1 MAGPRTAAD
10 DLKGL
15 WMSSISAPARL
26 TRLAIFTLTG
36 ATALSVAACGAS
48 NTTKPPSAAGPTSSA
63 AASPSTSPSTS
74 ANGKAWVNGMIASV
88 SGDAIQVTQR
98 SGNATVDFTPSTKIT
113 EITPAQ
119 LTDVTV
125 GSCVAVH
132 PTRDSAGSGGA
143 ITAQFV
149 RISPAVDGKC
159 QEPKHP
165 VGGNAKHHAVSG
177 TVATVAG
184 NTITVNATD
193 ADGNGSQSNVTVT
206 DTTKYTK
213 QSATD
218 AQALGQGKCVAAR
231 GTKDDSGTLQATSIS
246 VQQADNGTCA
256 QPGGRHHQH

>member
-1 MAGPRTAAD
+1 
-10 DLKGL
+10 
-15 WMSSISAPARL
+15 
-26 TRLAIFTLTG
+26 LAIFTLTG

-63 AASPSTSPSTS
+63 ATSSPPAS

-119 LTDVTV
+119 LTDVTA

-132 PTRDSAGSGGA
+132 PTRDSADSGGA

-159 QEPKHP
+159 QEPKRP
-165 VGGNAKHHAVSG
+165 AGGNAKHRAVSG

-206 DTTKYTK
+206 DTTKYSK
-213 QSATD
+213 QTATD
-218 AQALGQGKCVAAR
+218 GQALGQGKCVAAR

-246 VQQADNGTCA
+246 VQPADNGACA

>member
-1 MAGPRTAAD
+1 
-10 DLKGL
+10 
-15 WMSSISAPARL
+15 MSAISTPARL

-48 NTTKPPSAAGPTSSA
+48 TTTKPPSAAGPTSSA
-63 AASPSTSPSTS
+63 ATSSPPAS

-88 SGDAIQVTQR
+88 SGDAIQVTQQ
-98 SGNATVDFTPSTKIT
+98 SGNAIVDFTPSTKIT
-113 EITPAQ
+113 EITPGQ
-119 LTDVTV
+119 LTDVTA

-132 PTRDSAGSGGA
+132 PTRDSAGNGGA

-149 RISPAVDGKC
+149 RVSPAVDGKC

-165 VGGNAKHHAVSG
+165 AGGNAKHRAVSG

-193 ADGNGSQSNVTVT
+193 ADGNSSQSNVTVT
-206 DTTKYTK
+206 DTTKYTR
-213 QSATD
+213 QTATD

>member
-1 MAGPRTAAD
+1 
-10 DLKGL
+10 
-15 WMSSISAPARL
+15 MSVTSARL

-36 ATALSVAACGAS
+36 ATALSVAACGPS

-63 AASPSTSPSTS
+63 ATSPPASP
-74 ANGKAWVNGMIASV
+74 NGKAWVNGMIAAV
-88 SGDAIQVTQR
+88 SGDAIQVTQQ

-113 EITPAQ
+113 EITPGQ
-119 LTDVTV
+119 LTDVTT

-132 PTRDSAGSGGA
+132 PTRDSAGSGGT

-149 RISPAVDGKC
+149 RVSPAVDGKC
-159 QEPKHP
+159 QEPKYP
-165 VGGNAKHHAVSG
+165 AGANAKHRAITG

-193 ADGNGSQSNVTVT
+193 ADGNSSQSSVTVT

-213 QSATD
+213 QTATD

-246 VQQADNGTCA
+246 VQQADNGACA
-256 QPGGRHHQH
+256 QPGGRHHPH

>member
-1 MAGPRTAAD
+1 V
-10 DLKGL
+10 
-15 WMSSISAPARL
+15 
-26 TRLAIFTLTG
+26 
-36 ATALSVAACGAS
+36 TALSVAACGAS
-48 NTTKPPSAAGPTSSA
+48 NTTKPSTAAGPTSSA
-63 AASPSTSPSTS
+63 ATSSPNAKAS
-74 ANGKAWVNGMIASV
+74 VNGMIASV
-88 SGDAIQVTQR
+88 SGDAIQVTQQ

-119 LTDVTV
+119 LTDVTT

-149 RISPAVDGKC
+149 RVSPAVDGKC

-165 VGGNAKHHAVSG
+165 ASANAKHRLVSG
-177 TVATVAG
+177 TVASVAG
-184 NTITVNATD
+184 NTISVNATD
-193 ADGNGSQSNVTVT
+193 ADGNSSPSNVTVT

-213 QSATD
+213 QTATD

-231 GTKDDSGTLQATSIS
+231 GTKDDSGTLQATAIS

-256 QPGGRHHQH
+256 QPSGRHHQH

>member
-1 MAGPRTAAD
+1 
-10 DLKGL
+10 
-15 WMSSISAPARL
+15 MSVTSTRL
-26 TRLAIFTLTG
+26 TRLAIFALTG

-63 AASPSTSPSTS
+63 AASPSTSPK
-74 ANGKAWVNGMIASV
+74 ANAWVNGMIASV
-88 SGDAIQVTQR
+88 SGDAVQVTQQ

-113 EITPAQ
+113 EIIPAQ
-119 LTDVTV
+119 LTDVTA

-149 RISPAVDGKC
+149 RVSPAVDGKC
-159 QEPKHP
+159 QEPRHP
-165 VGGNAKHHAVSG
+165 AGANAKHRAVSG

-193 ADGNGSQSNVTVT
+193 ADGNSTQSSVTVT
-206 DTTKYTK
+206 DTTNYTK
-213 QSATD
+213 QTATD
-218 AQALGQGKCVAAR
+218 AQALGQGKCVTAR

>member
-1 MAGPRTAAD
+1 MFGMPVV
-10 DLKGL
+10 LP
-15 WMSSISAPARL
+15 PARL

-48 NTTKPPSAAGPTSSA
+48 NTTKPSTAAGPTSSA
-63 AASPSTSPSTS
+63 ATSSPSAS

-88 SGDAIQVTQR
+88 SGDAIQVTRQ
-98 SGNATVDFTPSTKIT
+98 SGNATVDFSPSTKIS
-113 EITPAQ
+113 EVTPAQ
-119 LTDVTV
+119 LTDVTT

-132 PTRDSAGSGGA
+132 PTRDSGGA

-149 RISPAVDGKC
+149 RVSPAVDGKC

-165 VGGNAKHHAVSG
+165 AGANAKHRAVSG
-177 TVATVAG
+177 TVASVAG
-184 NTITVNATD
+184 NTMTINATD
-193 ADGNGSQSNVTVT
+193 ADGNSSQSTVTVT

-213 QSATD
+213 QTATD
-218 AQALGQGKCVAAR
+218 AQALGQGKCIAAR
-231 GTKDDSGTLQATSIS
+231 GTKDGSGTLQATAIS

>member
-1 MAGPRTAAD
+1 MFGMPVV
-10 DLKGL
+10 LP
-15 WMSSISAPARL
+15 PARL

-48 NTTKPPSAAGPTSSA
+48 HTTSNTGQPSTAAGPTSSA
-63 AASPSTSPSTS
+63 ATSSPSAS
-74 ANGKAWVNGMIASV
+74 ANGRAWVNGMIASV
-88 SGDAIQVTQR
+88 SGDAIQVTQQ
-98 SGNATVDFTPSTKIT
+98 SGNATVDFSPSTKIS
-113 EITPAQ
+113 EVTPAQ

-132 PTRDSAGSGGA
+132 PIRDSADSGA

-149 RISPAVDGKC
+149 RVSPAVDGKC

-165 VGGNAKHHAVSG
+165 AGANAKHRAVSG
-177 TVATVAG
+177 TVASVAG
-184 NTITVNATD
+184 NTMTINATD
-193 ADGNGSQSNVTVT
+193 ADGNSSQSNVTVT

-213 QSATD
+213 QTGTD
-218 AQALGQGKCVAAR
+218 AQALGQGKCIAAR
-231 GTKDDSGTLQATSIS
+231 GTKDDSGTLQATAIS

>member
-1 MAGPRTAAD
+1 
-10 DLKGL
+10 
-15 WMSSISAPARL
+15 MSVTSARL

-48 NTTKPPSAAGPTSSA
+48 NTTRPSTAAGPTSSA
-63 AASPSTSPSTS
+63 ATSSPPASP
-74 ANGKAWVNGMIASV
+74 NGKAWVNGMIASV

-113 EITPAQ
+113 ETTPAQ

-125 GSCVAVH
+125 GSCVAAH
-132 PTRDSAGSGGA
+132 PTRDTADNGGS

-165 VGGNAKHHAVSG
+165 ASGNAKHRLVSG
-177 TVATVAG
+177 TVASVAG
-184 NTITVNATD
+184 NTISVNATD
-193 ADGNGSQSNVTVT
+193 ADGNNSPANVTVT

-213 QSATD
+213 QTATD